1 MMWIIKSFG
10 FIMIIYKAH
19 FAKSQIQIFKVYLK
33 ENNSLSL
40 KAKVKNTHFLPENI
54 GN

>member
-1 MMWIIKSFG
+1 MIWIIKSFG
-10 FIMIIYKAH
+10 FIMIIYKAQ
-19 FAKSQIQIFKVYLK
+19 FAKSKIQIFKNYLK

-40 KAKVKNTHFLPENI
+40 KAKVKNTNFLPENT